1 MGAARPPAMKL
12 LLKITLIMGLS
23 ACASAPDDR
32 LSQRCTSPQGY
43 SVSYPSGW
51 QTNSGDVVPLCSAFD
66 PDPFEIPRDSEMP
79 FEIAVTLDVDAVA
92 FETTAGPSRWENVL
106 SSERTTIAGRPAI
119 RVEAESTGE
128 GLADRGMR
136 SLRYVVDLGGGKSL
150 IATTWATGTSY
161 ERDKEILAR
170 MMQTLSLQ

>member
-1 MGAARPPAMKL
+1 MRL
-12 LLKITLIMGLS
+12 LLKITLVIALIMATSGCS
-23 ACASAPDDR
+23 SAPGDLLS
-32 LSQRCTSPQGY
+32 LSQRCTSPHGY

-51 QTNSGDVVPLCSAFD
+51 QTNSGDVIPLCSAFD

-79 FEIAVTLDVDAVA
+79 FEIAVTIDVDAVA
-92 FETTAGPSRWENVL
+92 FETTSASSRWEKVL

-119 RVEAESTGE
+119 RVEAEATGE

-136 SLRYVVDLGGGKSL
+136 SLRYVVDLGDGKSL
-150 IATTWATGTSY
+150 IATTWATGASY

-170 MMQTLSLQ
+170 MVQTLSLQ